1 MNNCRSLLFLF
12 FNKKPYCN
20 SINRNSRSNIQLKHI
35 FLNYNQK
42 RFAGHNKW
50 SKVKHIKV
58 AKDGERSMLFARI
71 SKEIQLSVKEGGTSD
86 PSLNVRLAAALAQA
100 KKVGL
105 PKDTMENAI
114 KRGLGQGKDQNNIE
128 SLKYEAYGPGG
139 VAYIIEALTDNK
151 NRTSKEIKSHF
162 NKAGGSMSSV
172 SWMFDKKGSIQFH
185 SGNNKEKDTIDKMM
199 DNVIEIEGIEDIKE
213 VNEDTL
219 EITCEPLNVNKI
231 TKEIKEKY
239 DYEVISIRN
248 SGYIPKTKVSVNEEL
263 MEVIN
268 KLEDGLNEVEDV
280 VRIYNNFE

>member
-213 VNEDTL
+213 
-219 EITCEPLNVNKI
+219 ITCEPLNVNKI

-280 VRIYNNFE
+280 